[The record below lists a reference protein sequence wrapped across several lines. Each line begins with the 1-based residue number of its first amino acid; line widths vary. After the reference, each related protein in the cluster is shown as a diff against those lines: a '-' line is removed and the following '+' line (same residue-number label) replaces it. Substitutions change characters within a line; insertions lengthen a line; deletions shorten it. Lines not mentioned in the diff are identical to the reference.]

1 MAKPKVTSVSNLKF
15 AKEPELS
22 TTDPLP
28 ERESTYSLKNIWI
41 VSFTLKALLVVGY
54 HSTDFDVHRNWLAI
68 THNLP
73 ISKWYVENTSQWTLD
88 YPPFF
93 AYFEW
98 FLSQMVP
105 DFVKRDGCLD
115 IVEKGQYGLPTV
127 YFQRLTVI
135 VSELV
140 LFYALQWMIDSSP
153 NFPAKRRTY
162 VAVGSLALSP
172 GLLIIDHMHF
182 QYNGMMYGILL
193 LCLNCARLKRYL
205 MCGFW
210 FSVLLC
216 FKHIYLYLA
225 PAVFVF
231 LLRAYCL
238 KLNYNK
244 KRNVFVNLISFVQWG
259 NLLKLGS
266 VVIAVFTIA
275 FLPFIYYGVGPNLI
289 SRLFPFSRGL
299 THAYWA
305 PNVWAIYSFADRF
318 LIQIYKRIP
327 ISRYPLQRLFQFVPE
342 LLENDELLKSS
353 TRGIVGDIEFF
364 ILPTITPKLT
374 FLLTFFYQIMSLIP
388 LFVQPNYRRFIGALT
403 LCGYASFLFGWHVH
417 EKAILIVIFPMT
429 LLVARDRKLLAPYSL
444 LVACGYGS
452 LFPLIYTSNE
462 WLVKVLYTLLWY
474 IIFYFN
480 LRKVVPIPKK
490 FEAYGG
496 GGIIL
501 DRVINGYILGFIV
514 VVTFTSLLD
523 LLETRYTILQNFKF
537 LNLMI
542 YSVYCGV
549 GIISSWNGF
558 YWLYFVDESIW
569 SGDDV

>member
-1 MAKPKVTSVSNLKF
+1 MAKPKVISTSGLKNSKDSMSSG
-15 AKEPELS
+15 AEIHEEVQQTPKKDQPG
-22 TTDPLP
+22 
-28 ERESTYSLKNIWI
+28 YSLKNIWI
-41 VSFTLKALLVVGY
+41 VSLILKALLVVGY

-68 THNLP
+68 THNLH
-73 ISKWYVENTSQWTLD
+73 ISKWYIENTSQWTLD

-105 DFVKRDGCLD
+105 DFVAKDGCLD
-115 IVEKGQYGLPTV
+115 IMEKGNYGLPTI

-140 LFYALQWMIDSSP
+140 LFYALQWMIDSGP

-172 GLLIIDHMHF
+172 GLLIIDHIHF
-182 QYNGMMYGILL
+182 QYNGMIMPLS
-193 LCLNCARLKRYL
+193 K
-205 MCGFW
+205 
-210 FSVLLC
+210 
-216 FKHIYLYLA
+216 
-225 PAVFVF
+225 
-231 LLRAYCL
+231 
-238 KLNYNK
+238 
-244 KRNVFVNLISFVQWG
+244 
-259 NLLKLGS
+259 
-266 VVIAVFTIA
+266 
-275 FLPFIYYGVGPNLI
+275 
-289 SRLFPFSRGL
+289 
-299 THAYWA
+299 
-305 PNVWAIYSFADRF
+305 
-318 LIQIYKRIP
+318 
-327 ISRYPLQRLFQFVPE
+327 YPLQRIFQFAPE
-342 LLENDELLKSS
+342 LLENEELLRSS

-364 ILPTITPKLT
+364 ILPKITPTLT
-374 FLLTFFYQIMSLIP
+374 FLLTLFYQIMSLIP
-388 LFVQPNYRRFIGALT
+388 LFIQPNYRRFIGALT

-444 LVACGYGS
+444 LVSCGYGS

-462 WLVKVLYTLLWY
+462 WLLKVLYTLLWY

-480 LRKVVPIPKK
+480 LKKVVPIPKK
-490 FEAYGG
+490 LEVTGG

-501 DRVINGYILGFIV
+501 DRVINGYILGFV
-514 VVTFTSLLD
+514 AVVTFTSLLD
-523 LLETRYTILQNFKF
+523 LLETRYTILQKLKF

-558 YWLYFVDESIW
+558 SWLYFVDESIW
-569 SGDDV
+569 NGDDV